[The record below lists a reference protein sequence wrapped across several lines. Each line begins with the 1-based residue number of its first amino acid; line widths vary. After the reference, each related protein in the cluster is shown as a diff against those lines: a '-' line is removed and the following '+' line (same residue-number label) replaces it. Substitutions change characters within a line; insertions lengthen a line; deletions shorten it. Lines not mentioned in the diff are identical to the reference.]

1 MNYINVR
8 TASAR
13 WGLTERRITT
23 LCREGRIEGARKEGG
38 LWMIPAGAT
47 KPEDGRRNRFT
58 QAAGRARLLPL
69 PVGESNFRELVEK
82 YYYVD
87 KTLFLKEFIDTW
99 PKVSLF
105 TRPRRFGKT
114 LAMDMIKTFF
124 ELSDTDT
131 SAYFKGRKIWACGA
145 AYRREQGKYPVIF
158 VTFKDIKYPTWEQ
171 TYTAIRE
178 ILANEYLRHEVL
190 LTSTRCNEYEKEYF
204 RKLIDGSI
212 SQVSM
217 ARAFLELS
225 RMLQKHYGQPAMIII
240 DEYDTPI
247 QQGYSA
253 GYYDQIIGFLRNLLS
268 GAFKDNPHLAYGF
281 LTGILRVAKESIFSG
296 LNNLTIHSV
305 LDEKYSE
312 YFGFTPDEVE
322 EMAQYYGVPEKYQ
335 EICEWYDGYQF
346 GTRDIFNPWSV
357 INYFYNNC
365 SPKAYWQATGDNSII
380 RQIVAEANEETADNL
395 RLLMQGQVISSYVD
409 TSVIYPEIHNNP
421 ATIYSFLLAAG
432 YLKTTKKED
441 LHSGNFICD
450 IAIPNKEIFSVYENE
465 ILSSLSKVI
474 SQSSAIAIQ
483 QAILTQNVPLL
494 QEELERLLLSSVSAF
509 DYAHENFYH
518 GLLLGICAIMNHRY
532 QVDSNRESGNGRY
545 DIQLKP
551 YNKSLPGI
559 LIELKVVDE
568 KIPEKGIDTALERS
582 AKEALA
588 QIEKKQYVAAMKL
601 EGLTHF
607 FKIGAAF
614 YKRHVKLETQTE

>member
-158 VTFKDIKYPTWEQ
+158 VTFKDIKYSTWEQ

-532 QVDSNRESGNGRY
+532 QVDSNRESGHGRY

-614 YKRHVKLETQTE
+614 YKRLVKLETQTE

>member
-58 QAAGRARLLPL
+58 QAAGKARLLPL

-131 SAYFKGRKIWACGA
+131 SAYFKGRKIWACGS

-190 LTSTRCNEYEKEYF
+190 LTSSRCNEYEKEYF
-204 RKLIDGSI
+204 RKLVDGSI

-305 LDEKYSE
+305 PDEKYSE

-432 YLKTTKKED
+432 YLKTIKKED

-532 QVDSNRESGNGRY
+532 QVDSNRESGHGRY

-582 AKEALA
+582 AKEALS
-588 QIEKKQYVAAMKL
+588 QIEKKQYVTAMKR
-601 EGLTHF
+601 EGLSHF
-607 FKIGAAF
+607 FKIGVAF

>member
-532 QVDSNRESGNGRY
+532 QVDSNRESGHGRY